1 MNCVGGSTPKRE
13 GCGYEYRIRPCRKNL
28 LCRRVPRVRLRA
40 SGGFLLLPSEVG
52 EAEGSKILGEK
63 ESGVGRLRPRN
74 LYRQTEGNPVIALA
88 IAAFAATGFLIV
100 WAVLKS
106 ASLRDDEEQRQRKAE
121 QLIKGGS
128 IFK

>member
-1 MNCVGGSTPKRE
+1 M
-13 GCGYEYRIRPCRKNL
+13 
-28 LCRRVPRVRLRA
+28 
-40 SGGFLLLPSEVG
+40 
-52 EAEGSKILGEK
+52 
-63 ESGVGRLRPRN
+63 
-74 LYRQTEGNPVIALA
+74 IALA